1 MVCLRMSR
9 ERLRLTT
16 AQEVSRGAHSDVVP
30 PPTLA
35 CRRQEYAALRRNPQE
50 AAYNLGRAAHQMGLL
65 HLAVPLYERALAE
78 PGPDPGHTL
87 DPDAGAAQQAGPPA
101 TAAAAAA
108 DGQDPAE
115 PWLDGAGAPRAGALC
130 LKREAAH
137 NLAQL
142 YRAIGAP
149 GLARQVVRRYLVF

>member
-1 MVCLRMSR
+1 
-9 ERLRLTT
+9 
-16 AQEVSRGAHSDVVP
+16 
-30 PPTLA
+30 
-35 CRRQEYAALRRNPQE
+35 
-50 AAYNLGRAAHQMGLL
+50 MGLL

-87 DPDAGAAQQAGPPA
+87 DSEAGP
-101 TAAAAAA
+101 AAAAAA

-115 PWLDGAGAPRAGALC
+115 PWLGGVGAPKASALC

-142 YRAIGAP
+142 YRATGAP
-149 GLARQVVRRYLVF
+149 GLARQLVRRYLVF

>member
-1 MVCLRMSR
+1 MVSFGVYGD
-9 ERLRLTT
+9 
-16 AQEVSRGAHSDVVP
+16 AAAA
-30 PPTLA
+30 PTPA
-35 CRRQEYAALRRNPQE
+35 SPRRRQEYAALRRNPQE

-87 DPDAGAAQQAGPPA
+87 DPN
-101 TAAAAAA
+101 AAAA
-108 DGQDPAE
+108 DGQDPAA
-115 PWLDGAGAPRAGALC
+115 PWLDGAGAPKASALC

-142 YRAIGAP
+142 YRATGAP
-149 GLARQVVRRYLVF
+149 GLARQLVRRYLVF